1 MNYTQYYH
9 LPMWAETDRILMDDF
24 NDAFDTIEDALSQHD
39 STLDTLET
47 DVAAATTGLAA
58 KGNCQLYLTTYVGTG
73 TTNHTLSL
81 PGQAAFFMVIG
92 GGSRCLW
99 GIRGTNPGIVA
110 STVGSHTA
118 ASVNLSS
125 QSVTWNV
132 GNAEDACN
140 RSGRTYTLLALLEL

>member
-1 MNYTQYYH
+1 MDYTANYQ
-9 LPMWAETDRILMDDF
+9 LPVWAETDRILRTDF
-24 NDAFDTIEDALSQHD
+24 NNAFDTIEDALSQHD

-47 DVAAATTGLAA
+47 DVAAATTSLAA

-92 GGSRCLW
+92 GGGGGL
-99 GIRGTNPGIVA
+99 GGVRGTNPGTGA
-110 STVGSHTA
+110 RTVGSHTA

-125 QSVTWNV
+125 QSVTWSSV
-132 GNAEDACN
+132 NAEDACN

>member
-1 MNYTQYYH
+1 MDYTANYQ
-9 LPMWAETDRILMDDF
+9 LPVWAETDRILRTDF

-47 DVAAATTGLAA
+47 DVAATTTGLAA
-58 KGNCQLYLTTYVGTG
+58 KGNCQLYVATYIGTG
-73 TTNHTLSL
+73 TTSHTLSL

-125 QSVTWNV
+125 QSVTWSSV
-132 GNAEDACN
+132 NAEDACN